1 MLEAKHVVKTF
12 DGFRA
17 LDGLTMTVPT
27 GAVYG
32 LVGPNGAGKSTIIRH
47 LAGIYRQDSGEVLL
61 DGQPVYEDPAVKRR
75 MTVIGDDWYYFP
87 QANIREMAHFFAG
100 LYPAFSWERYEK
112 LKQVFPLDE
121 KMMLRRMSKG
131 MQKQA
136 AFWLTVC
143 CMPEY
148 LILDEPVDGLDPVMR
163 RQVWSL
169 LLGDVA
175 ERGTTV
181 LVSSHNLRELEDVCD
196 HVGVMSRGKLLLEHS
211 LSELQDYTVKLQLAF
226 EGAELPALPQEI
238 KVLHHAQTGRVHTL
252 ICRGSA
258 EELEQQ
264 LAALRVHGVLFVD
277 VYRHVRVLLQQ
288 RPDGGG
294 MVEVTVGQQDILQGT
309 AALRHHALHLRRVVA
324 GVDERADLCRLV
336 AQQVAVGHD
345 GPHL

>member
-1 MLEAKHVVKTF
+1 MLEAKNVVKTF

-17 LDGLTMTVPT
+17 LDGLTMTVPK

-61 DGQPVYEDPAVKRR
+61 DGQPVYESPAVKRR

-87 QANIREMAHFFAG
+87 QANIREMARFFAG
-100 LYPAFSWERYEK
+100 MYPAFSWERYEK

-196 HVGVMSRGKLLLEHS
+196 HVGILNHGKVLLERS
-211 LSELQDYTVKLQLAF
+211 LSDLQDNTVKLQVAYQGVTEPPLP
-226 EGAELPALPQEI
+226 AELNILHRSHVGRVYTYIVRGSSQEI
-238 KVLHHAQTGRVHTL
+238 MRRMQIT
-252 ICRGSA
+252 
-258 EELEQQ
+258 EP
-264 LAALRVHGVLFVD
+264 
-277 VYRHVRVLLQQ
+277 VLLESI
-288 RPDGGG
+288 PLTLEEIFIYELGG
-294 MVEVTVGQQDILQGT
+294 VDYAAKDIL
-309 AALRHHALHLRRVVA
+309 L
-324 GVDERADLCRLV
+324 
-336 AQQVAVGHD
+336 
-345 GPHL
+345 

>member
-1 MLEAKHVVKTF
+1 MIEVKNVVKSF

-17 LDGLTMTVPT
+17 LDGLTMTVPH

-47 LAGIYRQDSGEVLL
+47 LAGIYRQDSGDVLV
-61 DGQPVYEDPAVKRR
+61 DGQPVYENTAVKRR
-75 MTVIGDDWYYFP
+75 MAVIGDDWYYFP
-87 QANIREMAHFFAG
+87 QSGIREMARFYAG
-100 LYPAFSWERYEK
+100 LYPAFSWERYQK
-112 LKQVFPLDE
+112 LKEVFPLDE
-121 KMMLRRMSKG
+121 KLMLRRMSKG

-196 HVGVMSRGKLLLEHS
+196 HVGILNHGRLLFEGSLQQLQKHSRGGILLDEKGMRHY
-211 LSELQDYTVKLQLAF
+211 DCYK
-226 EGAELPALPQEI
+226 
-238 KVLHHAQTGRVHTL
+238 
-252 ICRGSA
+252 
-258 EELEQQ
+258 
-264 LAALRVHGVLFVD
+264 VD
-277 VYRHVRVLLQQ
+277 VKDSNGCGDTFHGAFVAAKIKGMTNDQACKYASAAAAIKCTRLGARYGMANDEECRAFLQE
-288 RPDGGG
+288 RG
-294 MVEVTVGQQDILQGT
+294 VTL
-309 AALRHHALHLRRVVA
+309 
-324 GVDERADLCRLV
+324 
-336 AQQVAVGHD
+336 
-345 GPHL
+345 